1 MGIRNPYTPAQMPQ
15 VDFGNESDLPPEVK
29 AQLDYARALGA
40 QAAPMA
46 GPEEPSPGIGIP
58 FTGRTIPGTAID
70 RASPALLSVL
80 RSYAPAVRG
89 KNRDLANI
97 ASAVGQTFLGSRVA
111 GAQDR
116 ARSHAE
122 DLALAKEQRAQ
133 QSYDRR
139 DAARSAASSL
149 AAWRHD
155 KQRQAEKA
163 AELAGKTPP
172 MTPDEKIAF
181 DVKRARALYG
191 ATPHPDP
198 NKPDAP
204 MLSPEDQQT
213 WGEAVAKGAP
223 LPAFGMGA
231 SADRTAVL
239 SHAAQY
245 LRATG
250 GDINANRSL
259 AKSLTASHANIRKMY
274 DNTTAFENTALKNA
288 DVVVRTLQGLAD
300 TGSPLLNAPLR
311 SIGKDVFGSKGI
323 VAYETARKVVSP
335 EFARLLQSANAS
347 GVLTDTAAKE
357 VKDLLS
363 PGATAG
369 QVLRALSILRQDAAY
384 RKQSYVEQ
392 LGTITK
398 SFGDIGLTPTGSKP
412 QRDPQF
418 VPKLEAKMRSVAL
431 GNDPKARV
439 AGLQAI
445 KAEADSAGISDVDWQ
460 AIANRVRGTLP
471 KKGGR

>member
-29 AQLDYARALGA
+29 AQLDYARALDA
-40 QAAPMA
+40 QATPVA
-46 GPEEPSPGIGIP
+46 GPEDASPGIRVP

-89 KNRDLANI
+89 KNRDLANV
-97 ASAVGQTFLGSRVA
+97 ASAVGQAFLGSRVA

-122 DLALAKEQRAQ
+122 DLALAKEQRGQ
-133 QSYDRR
+133 QAYDRR
-139 DAARSAASSL
+139 DA
-149 AAWRHD
+149 H
-155 KQRQAEKA
+155 RQAGQTLAYAMHEKRRAA
-163 AELAGKTPP
+163 AEAAKPKPKT
-172 MTPDEKIAF
+172 DEEQIAF
-181 DVKRARALYG
+181 DVARAKALYA
-191 ATPHPDP
+191 ATPHADP
-198 NKPDAP
+198 NKPEP
-204 MLSPEDQQT
+204 PSLSPEDQQT
-213 WGEAVAKGAP
+213 WGEAVARGAVM
-223 LPAFGMGA
+223 PAFGMGA
-231 SADRTAVL
+231 SSDRTAVL
-239 SHAAQY
+239 AAAAKY
-245 LRATG
+245 LRDTG

-259 AKSLTASHANIRKMY
+259 VKSLTASHANIRKMY
-274 DNTTAFENTALKNA
+274 DNTTAFENTALKNL
-288 DVVVRTLQGLAD
+288 DVAMGTLQGLAD
-300 TGSPLLNAPLR
+300 VGSPVMNLPIR
-311 SIGKDVFGSKGI
+311 TISKDVFGSKNV
-323 VAYETARKVVSP
+323 VAYEAARKIVTP

-357 VKDLLS
+357 VKELLG
-363 PGATAG
+363 PGATVG
-369 QVLRALSILRQDAAY
+369 QVLKVMSILKQDAAN
-384 RKQSYVEQ
+384 RKASYEEQ

-418 VPKLEAKMRSVAL
+418 IPKLEAKMRSVSL
-431 GNDPKARV
+431 GSDPTARV
-439 AGLQAI
+439 EGLRAI

-460 AIANRVRGTLP
+460 AIAARVRGTLP